1 MFVFASR
8 RRHTRCAL
16 VTGGQT
22 CALPI
27 LAPGTLNIRGSGMTQ
42 SDDHHFGTTIE
53 GDRRRTFFGEASFAG
68 KTGRTSWLAGA
79 AFQADIFRSVQF
91 SGFNYSYTVPA
102 LFAQVEQDALNDL
115 TLAASARWDAHSEYG
130 SRVSPRLS
138 LLYKPS
144 RWTVRASVGHGFYA
158 PTPRTEDSRVGTDSV
173 STGRSR
179 WWP

>member
-130 SRVSPRLS
+130 SRVSPRSVEHTSALQS
-138 LLYKPS
+138 LMRIS
-144 RWTVRASVGHGFYA
+144 YA
-158 PTPRTEDSRVGTDSV
+158 VFCLKKKTEQYNTITSDK
-173 STGRSR
+173 
-179 WWP
+179 